1 MKIGI
6 IIYSQTGHT
15 YSVANK
21 LKEKL
26 LESGNSVKVEK
37 LDPKG
42 KMHPGVKNI
51 EFEYFP
57 DIKDYNLVIFGGP
70 VWAFSLCPVL
80 KTYLEKLST
89 YENKNVICFITMGFP
104 FAWMGGNS
112 AITKMIKIC
121 SSKGMKLLTT
131 SVINWNKKHDE
142 KINNFINTTLQV
154 LK

>member
-6 IIYSQTGHT
+6 IIYSKTGHT

-21 LKEKL
+21 LKEEL
-26 LESGNSVKVEK
+26 LKSGHSVKVEK
-37 LDPKG
+37 LNPKG

-51 EFEYFP
+51 EFEYSP
-57 DIKDYNLVIFGGP
+57 DIKDYDLVIFGGP

-89 YENKNVICFITMGFP
+89 FENKKVICFITMAFP
-104 FAWMGGNS
+104 FAWMGGNN
-112 AITKMIKIC
+112 AIAKMLKIC
-121 SSKGMKLLTT
+121 SSKGMLLLTT
-131 SVINWNKKHDE
+131 AIINWTKKRDE
-142 KINNFINTTLQV
+142 KINNFINTALQV